1 MALSLILLDQA
12 NLEEVG
18 KVSKLQNLQR
28 KQVKYNNIFEESQIS
43 MNEIL
48 IMNIIP
54 NNILVRPTL
63 IVVEVRVKNSQ
74 IAPFVF

>member
-28 KQVKYNNIFEESQIS
+28 KQVKYNNIFDESQIS

-54 NNILVRPTL
+54 NNI
-63 IVVEVRVKNSQ
+63 
-74 IAPFVF
+74 